1 MKCARPVETSTGAGV
16 RQHSTSEAPAVT
28 GQCAQVLKCSSA
40 QVLKCSS
47 AQVLNILRQHPEGVL
62 SLELT
67 ANAAIPEAAARIHN
81 LRHKGFNVITRIEP
95 EIRFRGATRRNVAR
109 YSLGV
114 PAWPAPGFFSDTEGR
129 Q

>member
-28 GQCAQVLKCSSA
+28 GQCAQVL
-40 QVLKCSS
+40 
-47 AQVLNILRQHPEGVL
+47 NILRQHPDGVL

-95 EIRFRGATRRNVAR
+95 EIQFRGVTRRNVAR
-109 YSLGV
+109 YSLGM

>member
-1 MKCARPVETSTGAGV
+1 MKCARPVETGTGAGV

-28 GQCAQVLKCSSA
+28 GQC
-40 QVLKCSS
+40 

-114 PAWPAPGFFSDTEGR
+114 PAWPAPGYFSDTEG
-129 Q
+129 QQ

>member
-1 MKCARPVETSTGAGV
+1 M
-16 RQHSTSEAPAVT
+16 T
-28 GQCAQVLKCSSA
+28 GQCAL
-40 QVLKCSS
+40 
-47 AQVLNILRQHPEGVL
+47 VLNILRQRPDGVL

-114 PAWPAPGFFSDTEGR
+114 PAWPAPGFFSDTEC
-129 Q
+129 QQ

>member
-1 MKCARPVETSTGAGV
+1 MKCARPVETGTGAGV

-28 GQCAQVLKCSSA
+28 GQC
-40 QVLKCSS
+40 

>member
-28 GQCAQVLKCSSA
+28 GQCA